1 VILRVPEGRIDLTGR
16 EKVRYLSAY
25 ARKALAVSARRTG
38 VALGALRKNED
49 GAPIPEEGTW
59 WSVSH
64 KSDCVA
70 AVVAPGPV
78 GIDIETVRAVSEALM
93 RRIAGA
99 EEWALLRGDRQA
111 GFFRFWTAKE
121 AVLKATGVGYR
132 GLSKCRVR
140 QVSGERHLVATYLE
154 TEWEVEQLVFD
165 RWTVSVA
172 RQGMPV
178 SWLLPEKFPNED

>member
-1 VILRVPEGRIDLTGR
+1 MILRVPKDRTVLTGR
-16 EKVRYLSAY
+16 DKIRFLSAY

-38 VALGALRKNED
+38 VELGVLQKDDN
-49 GAPIPEEGTW
+49 GAPRPVDGIW
-59 WSVSH
+59 WSISH

-78 GIDIETVRAVSEALM
+78 GIDIERVRAVSDALM
-93 RRIAGA
+93 RRIADA
-99 EEWALLRGDRQA
+99 EEWALLRGDRRT

-140 QVSGERHLVATYLE
+140 QVPDKRHLIATYLE
-154 TEWEVEQLVFD
+154 TEWEIEQLVFD

-172 RQGMPV
+172 RQGIPV
-178 SWLLPEKFPNED
+178 SWLLLDRLPNEN